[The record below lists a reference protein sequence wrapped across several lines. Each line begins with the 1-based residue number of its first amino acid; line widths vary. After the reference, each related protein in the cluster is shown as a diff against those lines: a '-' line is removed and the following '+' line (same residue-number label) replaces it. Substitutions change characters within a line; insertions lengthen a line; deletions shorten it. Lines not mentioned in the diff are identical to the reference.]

1 MKLRNKLLAGFV
13 ATVLVLSMT
22 LSTALA
28 STDQLP
34 FDYPEEAG
42 VATDND
48 VWVKI
53 IGGGTVIGD
62 ADIAHATR
70 SVDLTIS
77 GNASFELEFIYNSDA
92 GWLPVNMP
100 GESVDGEK
108 VYNFPM
114 NGAGTSWCEAV
125 VNLKNKSEGPLQV
138 TSMAFKDENG
148 EVILFHG
155 LDTSGSGDA
164 PKTGVVST
172 ALFLGLGAAVLGTGA
187 VVLKKKED

>member
-1 MKLRNKLLAGFV
+1 MKLRNKLLAGFCCYSIS
-13 ATVLVLSMT
+13 TVND
-22 LSTALA
+22 LSTALQVP
-28 STDQLP
+28 TNCHLITP
-34 FDYPEEAG
+34 EAG

-108 VYNFPM
+108 VT
-114 NGAGTSWCEAV
+114 TS
-125 VNLKNKSEGPLQV
+125 L
-138 TSMAFKDENG
+138 
-148 EVILFHG
+148 
-155 LDTSGSGDA
+155 
-164 PKTGVVST
+164 
-172 ALFLGLGAAVLGTGA
+172 
-187 VVLKKKED
+187 